1 MDVTLDHSAT
11 VPGPSVCNSNLQLET
26 HQSGSKIF
34 GLHVFSA
41 INNNRLKTNE
51 AKFKA
56 GSTKILTRDR
66 FCETIF
72 TIVTS
77 VN

>member
-1 MDVTLDHSAT
+1 MDVTFDHSAT
-11 VPGPSVCNSNLQLET
+11 VPGPSVCKSNFQLET
-26 HQSGSKIF
+26 HQSSKIF

-56 GSTKILTRDR
+56 GSTKIFTRDR